1 MSNIACKNEDRST
14 IIYAEVAKEE
24 NVDTEYYCPN
34 NECDARLKICSI
46 DGLMRPHF
54 RADREHKH
62 IENCPYGSNIV
73 SNTDYYKYNQ
83 EKFDFDRAIENMFH
97 INNQRNNNRNVEND
111 EINNNPDN
119 SKPISTIKQ
128 IYAMCKNTNVMDKYA
143 NIEIYKMLL
152 DNRSIPFYINDDILG
167 NKIIECKVRG
177 GYYYSKEKQE
187 VYLYIENYKLVL
199 HFNDYELFDSII
211 HTIWNNR
218 SKTIIVAGNWKKI
231 QNNNNVITCYTTIVT
246 KKQIGIIK

>member
-1 MSNIACKNEDRST
+1 MSNIACKKEDRNT
-14 IIYAEVAKEE
+14 IIYAEIAKEE
-24 NVDTEYYCPN
+24 NIDTEYYCPN
-34 NECDARLKICSI
+34 NECDARLKIYSRN
-46 DGLMRPHF
+46 GLMRPHF

-62 IENCPYGSNIV
+62 IENCPYGSNII
-73 SNTDYYKYNQ
+73 SKTDYYKYNQ

-97 INNQRNNNRNVEND
+97 INNQRNNNENIEND

-128 IYAMCKNTNVMDKYA
+128 IYAMCKNTNVRDKYA
-143 NIEIYKMLL
+143 NIEICKMLV
-152 DNRSIPFYINDDILG
+152 DNRSMFFYINGIFG
-167 NKIIECKVRG
+167 NKIVECKVRG

-199 HFNDYELFDSII
+199 HFNDNRLFDSIKR
-211 HTIWNNR
+211 TIWNNK

-231 QNNNNVITCYTTIVT
+231 QKDNVITCHTTIVT
-246 KKQIGIIK
+246 RKQLGIIK

>member
-1 MSNIACKNEDRST
+1 MSNIACKDEDRST
-14 IIYAEVAKEE
+14 IIYAEIAKEE

-54 RADREHKH
+54 RADRKHKH

-83 EKFDFDRAIENMFH
+83 ENFDFDRAIENMFH

-128 IYAMCKNTNVMDKYA
+128 IYAMCKNTNVMDQYA
-143 NIEIYKMLL
+143 NIEIYRMLV
-152 DNRSIPFYINDDILG
+152 DNRSISFYINDNILG
-167 NKIIECKVRG
+167 NKIIECKVKGR
-177 GYYYSKEKQE
+177 YYSKEKQE

-218 SKTIIVAGNWKKI
+218 SKTIIVAGNWK
-231 QNNNNVITCYTTIVT
+231 QNDNVITCHTTIVT
-246 KKQIGIIK
+246 RKQIGIIK

>member
-1 MSNIACKNEDRST
+1 MSNIACKNKDRST
-14 IIYAEVAKEE
+14 IIYAEIVKEE
-24 NVDTEYYCPN
+24 NVDNEYYCPN
-34 NECDARLKICSI
+34 KECNARLKIYSRN
-46 DGLMRPHF
+46 GLMRPHF

-62 IENCPYGSNIV
+62 IENCPYGSSII
-73 SNTDYYKYNQ
+73 SKTDYYKYNQ

-111 EINNNPDN
+111 EMNNNPDN

-128 IYAMCKNTNVMDKYA
+128 IYAMCKNINVRDKYA
-143 NIEIYKMLL
+143 NIEICKMLV
-152 DNRSIPFYINDDILG
+152 DNRSMFFYVNGIFG
-167 NKIIECKVRG
+167 NKIVECKVRG

-199 HFNDYELFDSII
+199 HFNDNRLFDSIKR
-211 HTIWNNR
+211 TIWNNK

-231 QNNNNVITCYTTIVT
+231 QKDNVITCHTTIIT
-246 KKQIGIIK
+246 KKQIGIIS

>member
-62 IENCPYGSNIV
+62 IENCPYGSNII

-143 NIEIYKMLL
+143 NIEICKMLV
-152 DNRSIPFYINDDILG
+152 DNRSMFFYINGIFG
-167 NKIIECKVRG
+167 NKIVECKVRG
-177 GYYYSKEKQE
+177 RYYSKEKQE

-231 QNNNNVITCYTTIVT
+231 QNNNNVITCHTTIIT
-246 KKQIGIIK
+246 RKQIGIIS

>member
-1 MSNIACKNEDRST
+1 MSNIACKDENRST
-14 IIYAEVAKEE
+14 IIYAEIAKEK
-24 NVDTEYYCPN
+24 NVDAKYYCPN
-34 NECDARLKICSI
+34 KECDARLKICSI

-97 INNQRNNNRNVEND
+97 RNNQRNNNGNIEND

-143 NIEIYKMLL
+143 NIEICKMLV
-152 DNRSIPFYINDDILG
+152 DNRSMFFYINGIFG
-167 NKIIECKVRG
+167 NKIVECKVRG
-177 GYYYSKEKQE
+177 RYYSKEKQE

-231 QNNNNVITCYTTIVT
+231 QNNNNVITCHTTIIT
-246 KKQIGIIK
+246 RKQIGIIS

>member
-1 MSNIACKNEDRST
+1 MSNIACKDENRST
-14 IIYAEVAKEE
+14 IIYAEIAKEK
-24 NVDTEYYCPN
+24 NVDAEYYCPN
-34 NECDARLKICSI
+34 KECDARLKICSI

-73 SNTDYYKYNQ
+73 SKTDYYKYNQ

-143 NIEIYKMLL
+143 NIEICKMLV
-152 DNRSIPFYINDDILG
+152 DNRSMFFYINGIFG
-167 NKIIECKVRG
+167 NKIVECKIRG
-177 GYYYSKEKQE
+177 EYFYCKEKQE
-187 VYLYIENYKLVL
+187 IYLHVKNYKLVL
-199 HFNDYELFDSII
+199 YFNDNELFNSIK
-211 HTIWNNR
+211 HTIWNNKR
-218 SKTIIVAGNWKKI
+218 KTIIVAGNWKKI
-231 QNNNNVITCYTTIVT
+231 QNNNVITCHTTIIT
-246 KKQIGIIK
+246 KKQIGIVS

>member
-1 MSNIACKNEDRST
+1 MSNIACEEEDRST
-14 IIYAEVAKEE
+14 IIYAEIAKEE

-34 NECDARLKICSI
+34 KECNARLKICSI

-97 INNQRNNNRNVEND
+97 INNQRNNNGNIEND

-143 NIEIYKMLL
+143 NIEICKMLV
-152 DNRSIPFYINDDILG
+152 DNRSMFFYINGIFG
-167 NKIIECKVRG
+167 NKIVECKVRG
-177 GYYYSKEKQE
+177 RYYSKEKQE

-218 SKTIIVAGNWKKI
+218 SKTIIGGKYEK
-231 QNNNNVITCYTTIVT
+231 
-246 KKQIGIIK
+246 

>member
-1 MSNIACKNEDRST
+1 MSNIACKEEDRST
-14 IIYAEVAKEE
+14 IIYAEIAKEE
-24 NVDTEYYCPN
+24 NIDTKYYCPN
-34 NECDARLKICSI
+34 KECDARLKICSRN
-46 DGLMRPHF
+46 GLMRPHF
-54 RADREHKH
+54 RADRKNKH
-62 IENCPYGSNIV
+62 IENCPYGSNII
-73 SNTDYYKYNQ
+73 SKTDYYKYNQ

-111 EINNNPDN
+111 EMNNNPDN

-128 IYAMCKNTNVMDKYA
+128 IYAMCKNINVRDKYA
-143 NIEIYKMLL
+143 NIEICKMLV
-152 DNRSIPFYINDDILG
+152 DNRSMFFYVNGIFG
-167 NKIIECKVRG
+167 NKIVECKVRG

-211 HTIWNNR
+211 HTIWNNK

-231 QNNNNVITCYTTIVT
+231 QNDNVITCHTTIVT
-246 KKQIGIIK
+246 RKQIGIIK

>member
-1 MSNIACKNEDRST
+1 MSNIACKEEDRST
-14 IIYAEVAKEE
+14 IIYAEIAKEE

-34 NECDARLKICSI
+34 KECNARLKICSI

-73 SNTDYYKYNQ
+73 SKTDYYKYNQ

-143 NIEIYKMLL
+143 NIEIYKM
-152 DNRSIPFYINDDILG
+152 
-167 NKIIECKVRG
+167 
-177 GYYYSKEKQE
+177 
-187 VYLYIENYKLVL
+187 
-199 HFNDYELFDSII
+199 
-211 HTIWNNR
+211 
-218 SKTIIVAGNWKKI
+218 
-231 QNNNNVITCYTTIVT
+231 
-246 KKQIGIIK
+246 

>member
-1 MSNIACKNEDRST
+1 MSNIACKEEDRST
-14 IIYAEVAKEE
+14 IIYAEIAKEE

-34 NECDARLKICSI
+34 KECNARLKICSI

-73 SNTDYYKYNQ
+73 SKTDYYKYNQ

-143 NIEIYKMLL
+143 NIEICKMLV
-152 DNRSIPFYINDDILG
+152 DNRSMFFYINGIFG
-167 NKIIECKVRG
+167 NKIVECKVRG
-177 GYYYSKEKQE
+177 RYYSKEKQE

-199 HFNDYELFDSII
+199 HFNDNRLFDSII
-211 HTIWNNR
+211 RTIWNNR

>member
-1 MSNIACKNEDRST
+1 MSNIACKEEDRST
-14 IIYAEVAKEE
+14 IIYAEIAKEE

-34 NECDARLKICSI
+34 KECNARLKICSI
-46 DGLMRPHF
+46 DGLIRPHF

-73 SNTDYYKYNQ
+73 SKTDYYKYNQ

-199 HFNDYELFDSII
+199 HFNDNRLFDSII
-211 HTIWNNR
+211 RTIWNNR